1 MIRRGDDDEDE
12 GMKTGEESRL
22 RESEHFNR
30 PEHQE
35 EEGKAD
41 RGREEPSPS
50 RERDKDDE

>member
-1 MIRRGDDDEDE
+1 
-12 GMKTGEESRL
+12 MKTGEESRL